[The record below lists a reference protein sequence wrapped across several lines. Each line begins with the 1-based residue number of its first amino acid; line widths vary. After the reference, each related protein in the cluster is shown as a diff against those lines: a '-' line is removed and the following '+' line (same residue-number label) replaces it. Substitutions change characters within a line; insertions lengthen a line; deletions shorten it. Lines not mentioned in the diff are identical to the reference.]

1 LDPLVEQNRFNQKQ
15 SKPKLTFM
23 RPTTNSQLTNT
34 TKENALQH
42 NFLDELYTRFAG
54 YLNEDKKRRETQKET
69 CRSDKGSC

>member
-1 LDPLVEQNRFNQKQ
+1 
-15 SKPKLTFM
+15 M

-54 YLNEDKKRRETQKET
+54 YLNEDKKSRETQKET